1 MSSYT
6 AMNTLQHLI
15 YNYTKTNYTYHQVQ
29 KIVNTKKIDHVA
41 LRFLGQSNTIMN
53 KIIKDYSL
61 QPEVYHFYNYQASAR
76 WYKNNSD
83 IPRLFISKYYG
94 DFTPLVKN
102 YSFYKYIEKTNPYL
116 AWTSLFAGHINHI
129 ALETNDIEAATEACV
144 KHGILMNYEGG
155 LYKISKDKNLIQ
167 TATKA
172 IPIQHTFQ
180 NGDTHNVPYTFV
192 ELVQRLNNRDGFEQE
207 NARRIFTSTDSNS
220 K

>member
-1 MSSYT
+1 MH
-6 AMNTLQHLI
+6 TLKNLVH
-15 YNYTKTNYTYHQVQ
+15 NYTKTNHTYHQIQ
-29 KIVNTKKIDHVA
+29 KIINTKQIDHVA
-41 LRFLGQSNTIMN
+41 LRFIGQSNSIMN
-53 KIIKDYSL
+53 EIIKDYKI
-61 QPEVYHFYNYQASAR
+61 QPEVYNFYDYQASAR
-76 WYKNNSD
+76 WYKNNDSD

-94 DFTPLVKN
+94 DFNPCVKN
-102 YSFYKYIEKTNPYL
+102 YSFYEYIEKVNPYL

-129 ALETNDIEAATEACV
+129 ALEVNDIESATEACV
-144 KHGILMNYEGG
+144 KHGIIMNYEGG

-172 IPIQHTFQ
+172 IPIKYKFQ
-180 NGDTHNVPYTFV
+180 NGDIHNVPYTFV